1 MWMQAVWLRYLKIA
15 NVKMESMKLV
25 HEMAE
30 SNLQLSSQPTVY
42 VVDDDQATR
51 KSLRWLVE
59 TLGVP
64 VQTFHSGASFLDS
77 YDPLQPGCLILDVMM
92 GGMSG
97 LDLQKEL
104 NERKIEIPVIVLTG
118 YGDVPTAVRAL
129 KNGAVEFL
137 EKPFDGEVLLEQV
150 RRALEVDALRRRE
163 RDAGEVVRTR
173 LSRLTPR
180 EMEILKLVVQGLSSK
195 EIANK
200 LDVSFKTVEAHRA
213 KIMRKME
220 ASGVAQLV
228 RMVVS
233 NTDIGDESAV
243 GELDESHAGE

>member
-1 MWMQAVWLRYLKIA
+1 M
-15 NVKMESMKLV
+15 SLV
-25 HEMAE
+25 DTMAE
-30 SNLQLSSQPTVY
+30 VNSSLQTQPTVY

-77 YDPLQPGCLILDVMM
+77 YDPSQPGCLVLDVMM

-97 LDLQKEL
+97 LELQKEL
-104 NERKIEIPVIVLTG
+104 NERNIEIPVIVLTG

-137 EKPFDGEVLLEQV
+137 EKPFDGEALLQQIC
-150 RRALEVDALRRRE
+150 RALELDCCRRRE
-163 RDAGEVVRTR
+163 HEAGEEVRQR
-173 LSRLTPR
+173 LARLTPR
-180 EMEILKLVVQGLSSK
+180 EAEILKLVVDGLSSK
-195 EIANK
+195 EIAAQ

-213 KIMRKME
+213 KIMKKME
-220 ASGVAQLV
+220 ANGVAQLV

-233 NTDIGDESAV
+233 STDIG
-243 GELDESHAGE
+243 GQAGATDPADGPAEE

>member
-1 MWMQAVWLRYLKIA
+1 MLD
-15 NVKMESMKLV
+15 
-25 HEMAE
+25 
-30 SNLQLSSQPTVY
+30 SNLSQQTQPTVF

-59 TLGVP
+59 TLGVA

-77 YDPLQPGCLILDVMM
+77 YDPSQPGCLVLDVMM

-104 NERKIEIPVIVLTG
+104 NDRQIEIPVIVLTG

-137 EKPFDGEVLLEQV
+137 EKPFDGEVLLEHV
-150 RRALEVDALRRRE
+150 RRALEIDAGRRRE
-163 RDAGEVVRTR
+163 RDASDVVRQR

-180 EMEILKLVVQGLSSK
+180 ENEILGLVVEGLSSK
-195 EIANK
+195 EIATQ

-220 ASGVAQLV
+220 ANGVAQLV
-228 RMVVS
+228 RMVV
-233 NTDIGDESAV
+233 TTTELGHSAA
-243 GELDESHAGE
+243 EDPTEKLAGQ

>member
-1 MWMQAVWLRYLKIA
+1 M
-15 NVKMESMKLV
+15 
-25 HEMAE
+25 HE
-30 SNLQLSSQPTVY
+30 SNSTLQMQPTVF

-77 YDPLQPGCLILDVMM
+77 YDPAQPGCLVLDVMM
-92 GGMSG
+92 GGGMSG
-97 LDLQKEL
+97 LELQKEL
-104 NERKIEIPVIVLTG
+104 NERQIEIPVIVLTG

-137 EKPFDGEVLLEQV
+137 EKPFDGEVLLEQI

-180 EMEILKLVVQGLSSK
+180 EMEILKLVVEGLSSK
-195 EIANK
+195 EIATQ
-200 LDVSFKTVEAHRA
+200 LGVSFKTVEAHRA

-220 ASGVAQLV
+220 ANGVAQLV
-228 RMVVS
+228 KMVVTS
-233 NTDIGDESAV
+233 TDIG
-243 GELDESHAGE
+243 GQT